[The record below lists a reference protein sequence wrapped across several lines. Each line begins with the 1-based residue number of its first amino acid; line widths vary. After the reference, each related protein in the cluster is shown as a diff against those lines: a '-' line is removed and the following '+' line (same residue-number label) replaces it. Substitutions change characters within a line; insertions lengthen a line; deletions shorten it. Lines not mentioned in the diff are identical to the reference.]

1 MFAQDSIFILQK
13 GINRQA
19 SRDGTVAIASYCT
32 TLFPTPVALE
42 FEKLS
47 DRSVFKHTKKR
58 YALNLYDDHFDDD
71 DAGKVKV
78 RGMSLVRRDNFRF
91 KQRLEKTLLDIILN
105 KRKTLDVVRDEAV
118 RFAQTEL
125 QKLVNGNVP
134 YYDLLV
140 NVSLTKPLEAYNDSA
155 ASPKLVAAR
164 RMIEN
169 DPNVRL
175 QAGDRFDILMCLE
188 KNKDTNCKKSEFAFD
203 VKTALRK
210 NIPLHWMFYV
220 ESCEQCVCSLLGL
233 FYKEEE
239 LKHIKSQRT
248 LDGTILTRETLAAA
262 GPLACRALGFTKRRL
277 DEATGYEK
285 AKRIVFDSLKTAK
298 KPRPTLF
305 GKAPPIIVHETR
317 EELEREIQGYYKNLG
332 ATWDGKLDD
341 PIDIFST
348 SDENLYKRFVAMQK
362 LKHLT

>member
-1 MFAQDSIFILQK
+1 LQK
-13 GINRQA
+13 GVNRQA
-19 SRDGTVAIASYCT
+19 SRDGTVDIAKYCT

-47 DRSVFKHTKKR
+47 DRSVFKDTKKR
-58 YALNLYDDHFDDD
+58 YALNLYDDKFDDD

-105 KRKTLDVVRDEAV
+105 KRKPLHVVHEESL

-125 QKLVNGNVP
+125 QRLVDGNVP
-134 YYDLLV
+134 YFDLLV
-140 NVSLTKPLEAYNDSA
+140 NVSLTKPLEAYGDSD

-164 RMIEN
+164 RMIES
-169 DPNVRL
+169 DPNARL
-175 QAGDRFDILMCLE
+175 QAGDRFDILMCLD
-188 KNKDTNCKKSEFAFD
+188 KNQSPNAKKSDFAYD

-210 NIPLHWMFYV
+210 NVPLHWAFYV

-233 FYKEEE
+233 FYKEYE
-239 LKHIKSQRT
+239 LKQIKSQRT
-248 LDGTILTRETLAAA
+248 LDGTVLTRDSLKTIK
-262 GPLACRALGFTKRRL
+262 PSSSRALGFTKRRL
-277 DEATGYEK
+277 DDAVGYDK
-285 AKRIVFDSLKTAK
+285 AKQLVFGALRPAK

-305 GKAPPIIVHETR
+305 GKAPPVVVKETK

-332 ATWDGKLDD
+332 ATWDGRLDD

-348 SDENLYKRFVAMQK
+348 SDENLYKRFVAIQK
-362 LKHLT
+362 LKLCNA